1 MYNHNDTN
9 TETDL
14 TMAILQTNVMTF
26 IVHYLSG
33 YNDSYREFKLQNPSE
48 NSRIQYEINDV
59 SVLGEKDSSTP
70 EVLVMKMLNLM
81 HDPLNMKNIFICASG
96 KVPDKNQMELAP
108 HIVDAFNRRFILFLI
123 DFCMYSGNKTIWE

>member
-26 IVHYLSG
+26 IVDYLSG
-33 YNDSYREFKLQNPSE
+33 YNDSYRDCKLQNPSE

-59 SVLGEKDSSTP
+59 SVLGEKDSFTP
-70 EVLVMKMLNLM
+70 EV
-81 HDPLNMKNIFICASG
+81 C
-96 KVPDKNQMELAP
+96 
-108 HIVDAFNRRFILFLI
+108 R
-123 DFCMYSGNKTIWE
+123 YSVVTM